1 MIEPTRRNVAIL
13 SAVVVV
19 VLVAAATFVHGR
31 LTTRARIDDLRE
43 ELFRARASAD
53 SCRTS
58 LRREEGRF
66 DAFEERVDSLRG
78 RVEGF
83 EEVHPE
89 TGGRGVPADS
99 YETYM
104 EAYERYN
111 RTIPAW
117 EERADSLEARWERCR
132 AVVRRHN
139 ALADSLRAL
148 LVEHGLVEDTLPR

>member
-1 MIEPTRRNVAIL
+1 MIQPTRRNITIV

-19 VLVAAATFVHGR
+19 VLVAAAAVVHRR
-31 LTTRARIDDLRE
+31 LSSGARIEDLRE
-43 ELFRARASAD
+43 ELLRTRATAD
-53 SCRTS
+53 SCRNS
-58 LRREEGRF
+58 LEREEGRF
-66 DAFEERVDSLRG
+66 RAFEERVDSLRG

-104 EAYERYN
+104 EAYQRYN

-117 EERADSLEARWERCR
+117 EERADTLEARWERCR
-132 AVVRRHN
+132 ELVRRHN
-139 ALADSLRAL
+139 VLADSLRAL
-148 LVEHGLVEDTLPR
+148 LLEHGLVGDTVRR